1 MDSML
6 GMRKGEVVRVI
17 PRFWAWVIERIELLF
32 TRMAKYSVTGGLNG
46 EDQELALDVL
56 NLRFPLDI

>member
-32 TRMAKYSVTGGLNG
+32 NTMANTVL
-46 EDQELALDVL
+46 QEV
-56 NLRFPLDI
+56 